1 MKARDTVARA
11 LATAMLA
18 GEWTEP
24 ALRLRAQ
31 GMLGRSTR
39 RSQQA
44 LIGEMLSA
52 IHTGYPPSPDWL
64 ASFLL
69 ASPRFDRAA
78 APLRQSSAAIPPTLE
93 PAVFTPAAKFAD
105 FDIPRLATV
114 GDLAEWLGISVAHL
128 QWYADVNH
136 RLQRNSD
143 TALQHYQYKFAAKR
157 SGPPRL
163 IEAPK
168 PQLKAIQRRLLK
180 EILDFV
186 PCHDRAYGF
195 VAGRS
200 CLGAAQVHAGEAMVI
215 AADLTNFFPMTP
227 LRRVHGIFRSLGYP
241 WAVARV
247 LTGLCS
253 TATPSP
259 LFLTL
264 PVPQRHDLA
273 TRQMFAA
280 PHLPQGAPTSPALA
294 NLAARSLDD
303 RLHGLARSRD
313 ANYTRYADDLVF
325 SGGSDFARGA
335 ARFVAAVKEIA
346 NDEGYR
352 LNARKTRIMGR
363 GIAQRITGLTVNDH
377 VNLPRA
383 DYDSLK
389 ATLHNCRMNGPQA
402 ENRADRHDFRAHIAG
417 RVAWAEAVNPAR
429 ALKLR
434 RMFEEIRW

>member
-11 LATAMLA
+11 LATALLA

-24 ALRLRAQ
+24 ALRQRAQ

-52 IHTGYPPSPDWL
+52 IRTGYPPSPDWL
-64 ASFLL
+64 VSFLT
-69 ASPRFDRAA
+69 ASPRFARAA
-78 APLRQSSAAIPPTLE
+78 APLRRSRTAIPPTLE

-105 FDIPRLATV
+105 LDIPRLATV
-114 GDLAEWLGISVAHL
+114 GDLAEWLGIAAAQL
-128 QWYADVNH
+128 LWYADADH
-136 RLQRNSD
+136 RLRRERD
-143 TALQHYQYKFAAKR
+143 PALRHYHYMFAAKR

-168 PQLKAIQRRLLK
+168 PRLKAMQRRILK
-180 EILDFV
+180 EILDAV
-186 PCHDRAYGF
+186 PCHDRAHGF

-200 CLGAAQVHAGEAMVI
+200 CLGAAQVHAGETLVI

-241 WAVARV
+241 WAVARL

-253 TATPSP
+253 TAAPSP

-264 PVPQRHDLA
+264 PVAQRHDPA
-273 TRQMFAA
+273 TRQIFAA

-294 NLAARSLDD
+294 NLAAQSLDN

-325 SGGSDFARGA
+325 SGDSDFARGA

-363 GIAQRITGLTVNDH
+363 GGAQRITGLIVNDH

-383 DYDSLK
+383 AYDSLK
-389 ATLHNCRMNGPQA
+389 AILYNCRKNGPQM
-402 ENRADRHDFRAHIAG
+402 ENRDGHRDFRAHLQG
-417 RVAWAEAVNPAR
+417 RVAWAEAVNPTR
-429 ALKLR
+429 AATLR
-434 RMFEEIRW
+434 RIFEEIRW

>member
-1 MKARDTVARA
+1 MKARDTIARV
-11 LATAMLA
+11 LAATLLA

-24 ALRLRAQ
+24 ALLARARK
-31 GMLGRSTR
+31 LIGRSTR

-44 LIGEMLSA
+44 LIGELWRAMR
-52 IHTGYPPSPDWL
+52 TDYPPSPDWL
-64 ASFLL
+64 AKFLIQL
-69 ASPRFDRAA
+69 PHFERAT
-78 APLRQSSAAIPPTLE
+78 APLRRDAAMPLQRE
-93 PAVFTPAAKFAD
+93 PAVFAPAAKFSGL
-105 FDIPRLATV
+105 DIPRLATP
-114 GDLAEWLGISVAHL
+114 GDLAQWLRLPAAHL
-128 QWYADVNH
+128 LWYADAEG
-136 RLQRNSD
+136 RLRRETSP
-143 TALQHYQYKFAAKR
+143 ALQHYRYQFAAKPC
-157 SGPPRL
+157 GPPRL
-163 IEAPK
+163 VEAPK
-168 PQLKAIQRRLLK
+168 PRLKAIQRRILK
-180 EILDFV
+180 EILDAA

-200 CLGAAQVHAGEAMVI
+200 CLGAAQVHAGETLVI

-241 WAVARV
+241 WAVARL

-253 TATPSP
+253 TAAPSP
-259 LFLTL
+259 LFLAL

-273 TRQMFAA
+273 TRQMFAT

-294 NLAARSLDD
+294 NLAARALDN
-303 RLHGLARSRD
+303 RLHGLARSRN
-313 ANYTRYADDLVF
+313 ANYTRYADDLLF
-325 SGGSDFARGA
+325 SGDGDFARGA
-335 ARFVAAVKEIA
+335 ARFLAAVRVIA

-352 LNARKTRIMGR
+352 LNAHKTRIMGR
-363 GIAQRITGLTVNDH
+363 GGAQRITGLTVNDH

-389 ATLHNCRMNGPQA
+389 ATLHNCRRNGPQR
-402 ENRADRHDFRAHIAG
+402 ENRDDHRDFRAHLRG